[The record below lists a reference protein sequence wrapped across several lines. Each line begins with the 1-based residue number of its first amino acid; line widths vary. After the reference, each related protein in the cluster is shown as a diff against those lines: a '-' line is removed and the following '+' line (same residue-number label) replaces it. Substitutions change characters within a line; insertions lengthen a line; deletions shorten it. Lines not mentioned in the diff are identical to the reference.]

1 MIESF
6 VYSASDSYITTTIT
20 HTDGTVHT
28 VVKPK
33 PKGK

>member
-1 MIESF
+1 MIASF
-6 VYSASDSYITTTIT
+6 VYSQSNSYIITTIT

-28 VVKPK
+28 VVR

>member
-1 MIESF
+1 MIAGF
-6 VYSASDSYITTTIT
+6 VYTASNSYIITTVT

-33 PKGK
+33 GK

>member
-1 MIESF
+1 MIASF
-6 VYSASDSYITTTIT
+6 VYTAAYSYITTTIT